1 MRSRTSHFDMFIRMG
16 KKHLVAVLVLLL
28 GASFAG
34 AQEVA
39 LAPTPPM
46 GWNSWDSYGLTI
58 NESQFRDNMAVFA
71 AQLKEFDWQYM
82 VVDEGW
88 YLQNP
93 EMASTPDHLRYTINA
108 KGQYEPAPSRFPS
121 SQQGTGFKPLSDA
134 VHENGLKFGIHVIRG
149 IPKKTVLAN
158 PRIGL
163 TRYRAVTAADTTDI
177 CPWNPDNY
185 GVKDNAAGQAWYDAL
200 MKQYAGWGVDYIKVD
215 CISSRPY
222 RSDKIRMIHR
232 AILRSGRAMVL
243 SVSPGPT
250 PLDDAAD
257 VAKYAQ
263 LWRISDDVWDQWE
276 KSKEQKGDFPQ
287 SVKGQFPVV
296 ASWVPYVKPGNWPD
310 ADMLPIG
317 QLRPS
322 PGYGKPR
329 ASGLTEDE
337 QRTMITLWAISRSP
351 LFIGGNLTQ
360 MDDAMK
366 SLLTNPNVIAMNQHS
381 IDSHPIVSRRP
392 DMAAW
397 TSQSSDGDTSYLAI
411 FNLGDAPIHI
421 DRTFA
426 QYGFVE
432 RAQYRVRDLWMRKEL
447 GVLNAFTA
455 DIPAHGSLLF
465 SLRE

>member
-1 MRSRTSHFDMFIRMG
+1 MFIRMG
-16 KKHLVAVLVLLL
+16 KKYLVAVLVLLL

-71 AQLKEFDWQYM
+71 AQLKEFGWQYM
-82 VVDEGW
+82 VIDEGW

-93 EMASTPDHLRYTINA
+93 EMASMPDHLRYTINA

-121 SQQGTGFKPLSDA
+121 SQQGKGFKPLSDA
-134 VHENGLKFGIHVIRG
+134 VHENGLKFGIHIIRG

-163 TRYRAVTAADTTDI
+163 TRYRAVTAADTTDT

-250 PLDDAAD
+250 PLDDATD

-287 SVKGQFPVV
+287 SVKGQFSKI

-329 ASGLTEDE
+329 ASALTEDE
-337 QRTMITLWAISRSP
+337 QRTMITLWAIARSP

-381 IDSHPIVSRRP
+381 VDSHPIVSRRP

-426 QYGFVE
+426 QYGFIE